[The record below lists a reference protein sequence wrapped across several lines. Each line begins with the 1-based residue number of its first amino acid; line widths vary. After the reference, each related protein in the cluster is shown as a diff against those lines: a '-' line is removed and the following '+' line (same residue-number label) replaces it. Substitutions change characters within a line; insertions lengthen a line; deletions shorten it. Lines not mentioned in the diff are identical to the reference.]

1 MQEERHGDELSRAWI
16 QSVSREK
23 PDSDRWIVE
32 INVVY
37 PEADGDKNQRF
48 EGPLDGFP
56 SKAEAE
62 SWELE
67 VGRKWIDDG
76 KPVLHKS

>member
-1 MQEERHGDELSRAWI
+1 MNYHRHRI

-23 PDSDRWIVE
+23 PDSDRWDVE
-32 INVVY
+32 INVLY

-48 EGPLDGFP
+48 EGPLDGFA

-62 SWELE
+62 SWGIE
-67 VGRKWIDDG
+67 VGQKWIDDG
-76 KPVLHKS
+76 KPHLSNKTSDSS